1 PPTTGGNPPEPVTFC
16 RSPIIT
22 KPVSGVI
29 EKGSSPL
36 NEVTVP
42 AAGTLRGGRAST
54 AAGSAPTWSAGGPPG
69 AARAGTGSSVA
80 PQQPPRTFARP
91 LSANSRRYFEVVS
104 GRSS

>member
-1 PPTTGGNPPEPVTFC
+1 MTFC

-22 KPVSGVI
+22 NPVSGVI

-42 AAGTLRGGRAST
+42 SAGTLRGGRPST
-54 AAGSAPTWSAGGPPG
+54 AAAI
-69 AARAGTGSSVA
+69 ARTCSSVV
-80 PQQPPRTFARP
+80 PQHPPRTFARP